1 MRRFA
6 ASLLAACCAAL
17 AAPAQAFQATQLA
30 DGSYEYF
37 FAAPSLRVQGAGDL
51 DLTGLSFIEGV
62 ADGFRVGANFALDW
76 LGDEQAWQAPAQ
88 AIWSGFDSTP
98 RSLEILAG
106 GNLNFGTVSLTL
118 NGGTISLNAESILI
132 GNGATINVGGGGSVI
147 VLAGGDI
154 GLRDPRPIG
163 GGGGSVIVLP
173 GGDIGLG
180 DPRSIRP
187 VPEPSSWALLAAG
200 LLTLMGAAR
209 RKTAR

>member
-118 NGGTISLNAESILI
+118 NGGNILLAAGGFMDIGTGSIFD
-132 GNGATINVGGGGSVI
+132 VGGDPVI
-147 VLAGGDI
+147 
-154 GLRDPRPIG
+154 RPPQ
-163 GGGGSVIVLP
+163 IVLP
-173 GGDIGLG
+173 GDGRITLA
-180 DPRSIRP
+180 I
-187 VPEPSSWALLAAG
+187 PEPSSWALLAAG